1 MRGIARPDRAF
12 CVRTVVGSIGLGAS
26 SLKKMDEPETPAETA
41 HTGDQPAPES
51 GAASVVLA
59 TFENSYAAEHMVASL
74 SHDFRHKARSGH
86 AAAFVVTRNRDGS
99 FKLVQSRV
107 LTASGVVATAI
118 RVTAAMLAG
127 FIGSLSA
134 LRGAKG
140 YTHAV
145 RERQSHVGPEDE
157 GLAELLDQLGPRAAC
172 VVLVCTDER
181 TGQEVAAR
189 ASERASDSA
198 HYSRTEFLAL
208 LDQQGNNYDWIR
220 SAVAEPA
227 AKTSKNPPSPGGK

>member
-1 MRGIARPDRAF
+1 MRSQ
-12 CVRTVVGSIGLGAS
+12 TVVGPIGLGAS
-26 SLKKMDEPETPAETA
+26 SLKKMDDPERPAETA
-41 HTGDQPAPES
+41 HTADQ
-51 GAASVVLA
+51 AASESESASVILA
-59 TFENSYAAEHMVASL
+59 TFENSHAAEHMVASL
-74 SHDFRHKARSGH
+74 SHDFRHTARSGH

-99 FKLVQSRV
+99 FRLVQSRV
-107 LTASGVVATAI
+107 LTASGLVATAI
-118 RVTAAMLAG
+118 RLTAAILAG
-127 FIGSLSA
+127 FMGSLSA

-145 RERQSHVGPEDE
+145 RERQSHVGREDE
-157 GLAELLDQLGPRAAC
+157 RLAELLDQLGPHAAC
-172 VVLVCTDER
+172 VVLVCTDAH

-220 SAVAEPA
+220 SAVAQPA
-227 AKTSKNPPSPGGK
+227 TKAIKKPPCPHD